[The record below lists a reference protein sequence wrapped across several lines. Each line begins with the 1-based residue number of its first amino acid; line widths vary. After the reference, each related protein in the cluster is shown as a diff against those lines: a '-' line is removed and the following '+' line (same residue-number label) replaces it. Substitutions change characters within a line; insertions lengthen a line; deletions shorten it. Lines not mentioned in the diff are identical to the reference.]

1 MLDYRYIDIDENGRV
16 EGSRTIPLETSI
28 DTEGMVIPEQPT
40 DAIYALYYNEEQ
52 GLHWVKVADFEE
64 EPETPSDEDVWADMA
79 KAIEEGVND
88 V

>member
-40 DAIYALYYNEEQ
+40 DAIYSLYYNEEQ
-52 GLHWVKVADFEE
+52 GLYWVKVADFEE
-64 EPETPSDEDVWADMA
+64 ESETPSDEDVWADMA